1 MSKHIIT
8 DSSGGKWEVE
18 NVLDTICKDKQH
30 KLTLAEKFFHPIEK
44 LKEFIY
50 EFEKEKLFY
59 NFKDKIT
66 NNIKNNKFSIIAET
80 KEPIRR
86 NDCTSIEI

>member
-44 LKEFIY
+44 LK
-50 EFEKEKLFY
+50 
-59 NFKDKIT
+59 
-66 NNIKNNKFSIIAET
+66 
-80 KEPIRR
+80 
-86 NDCTSIEI
+86 